1 MVAFLGF
8 EASTH
13 STSTATCFGS
23 RTWADSIEMGEVVMA
38 TPAVTGAILI
48 IRGLEP
54 SVRNCGI
61 ESANS
66 GPLPTLL
73 PEE

>member
-1 MVAFLGF
+1 VVKAGPAFELL
-8 EASTH
+8 
-13 STSTATCFGS
+13 ATNK
-23 RTWADSIEMGEVVMA
+23 MGEVVMA
-38 TPAVTGAILI
+38 TPARTGGILI